1 MPIEET
7 FYKGFRKIEKPFG
20 DFNLSSQQCQY
31 IFEYVPQSKSFSLRN
46 LPYTMLADKFKEF
59 KDNDQINEAIESCR
73 MRSVIR
79 TKLKGGEAADTPT
92 IADLC

>member
-1 MPIEET
+1 
-7 FYKGFRKIEKPFG
+7 
-20 DFNLSSQQCQY
+20 
-31 IFEYVPQSKSFSLRN
+31 
-46 LPYTMLADKFKEF
+46 MLADKFKEF

-92 IADLC
+92 IADLCQIYLEKKQYDLARQYASKALLVIHPLHA